1 MAWVLV
7 ILAGILESGW
17 ALGLKASHG
26 FTRPLPSLLTI
37 IGMAAS
43 FWLLA
48 KAMQTLPVGTTY
60 AVWTGMGTI
69 GTVLLGILL
78 FQDAVN
84 APRFWQPSDF
94 GMTVRMESRID
105 DSLRKGMADRGYNL
119 VELAAYDWHFG
130 SMQLIWRDPDS
141 GKLHGVTDPRRL
153 GYAKGF

>member
-69 GTVLLGILL
+69 GTVLLGIVL

-84 APRFWQPSDF
+84 APRLLCL
-94 GMTVRMESRID
+94 GLI
-105 DSLRKGMADRGYNL
+105 
-119 VELAAYDWHFG
+119 LAGIIGLKIF
-130 SMQLIWRDPDS
+130 SP
-141 GKLHGVTDPRRL
+141 
-153 GYAKGF
+153 